1 MPISLTVRNGVYVDS
16 VALMQV
22 STEVKT
28 TPGVDDALIGMGSE
42 LNLELMRSAGFDVDD
57 QVTPNDL
64 VIAVRAQTEEARQA
78 GLEAVDA
85 AFDSLATA
93 ARDSSGPGGTPQP
106 ALTVESALARSGT
119 ALTFISVPG
128 ENAGV
133 ETLAAVG
140 SGSSV
145 LLFSDNVDLETE
157 VELKTR
163 AAAEDL
169 IVMGPDCGT
178 AIISGVG
185 LGFANRVR
193 RGSFGIIAASGTGA
207 QQVSVLL
214 DAAGV
219 GVSHLIG
226 TGGRDLS
233 REVGGISARQA
244 LRALAADTQTEQ
256 ILVVSKPADA
266 GVVAEMEALARELG
280 VRVTWAVLGLDSPNL
295 TAGVES
301 ALATAGHD
309 VPEWPSWGADGP
321 VEPRSGSLLGLFC
334 GGTMADEAMLIS
346 RSALGSITS
355 NIPLPGAPQVSGTAV
370 SAEAHTVLDFGDD
383 EMTRGRA
390 HPMIDPALRLQ
401 AIRDVGPRAG
411 VLLLDLVLGHGAHP
425 EPAADLAAAIADAC
439 AAAAEEGRVLPV
451 VVSLIGTSD
460 DPQDFASSVRTLVAA
475 GAEVFLSNAQACQR
489 ALSHLGHD
497 APARAVDEGNAPAQ
511 STASGPAA
519 SAVANSL
526 AAASEAAVSGT
537 GSSSA
542 AGSARRPLSGLLE
555 TSPAVVSV
563 GLGLFADEL
572 RAQAATVTEVPW
584 RPALGDPAALYAAMA
599 DPRRSEANAQA
610 LERMLAAGA
619 ELVGLRPARECL
631 GLRDGEFLHSG
642 PPLEWERASGPMR
655 GALTGA
661 VVFEGLASTLA
672 EAEAGLAEG
681 RFTFAPCHSREA
693 VGPMAGVISP
703 SMWMFE
709 LVDPV
714 YGNRAY
720 CSLNEGLGKVLRY
733 GANNEEV
740 LTRLR
745 WMRDVLGP
753 VLAAAVD
760 AAGPLDTKNYV
771 TQMLQSGDEG
781 HNRNRTATLL
791 FLRDIMPDLFS
802 LDFPAED
809 LAAVAQFLGAND
821 YFALNLVMPTCKLAM
836 AAAKG
841 IPGSTLVVTMARN
854 GTDFGIQL
862 AGAGDIWFTGPAQIA
877 EGLYL
882 GSYGVEDANPDIGD
896 SAITETAGIGGL
908 SMAAAPAVVRLVGG
922 DVAFA
927 VDTTRRMYEITLG
940 EHPQHQIPVLEFRGA
955 PSGIDLVKV
964 LRTHVL
970 PQINTGMAGRVAG
983 VGQVGAGLV
992 TPPSEC
998 FTTGLEGLNAQ
1009 RA

>member
-22 STEVKT
+22 STEVKS

-42 LNLELMRSAGFDVDD
+42 LNLDLMRSVGFDVDE

-64 VIAVRAQTEEARQA
+64 IIALRAQTDEALQA
-78 GLEAVDA
+78 GLAAVDT
-85 AFDSLATA
+85 AFDSLAAA
-93 ARDSSGPGGTPQP
+93 ARDSAGPGGTAQP
-106 ALTVESALARSGT
+106 ALTVESALDRSGA
-119 ALTFISVPG
+119 ALTFVSVPG
-128 ENAGV
+128 ENAGI
-133 ETLAAVG
+133 ETLAAVD

-157 VELKTR
+157 VDLKTR
-163 AAAEDL
+163 AAAQDL

-233 REVGGISARQA
+233 REVGGISAKQA
-244 LRALAADTQTEQ
+244 LRALAADAETEQ

-266 GVVAEMEALARELG
+266 EVVASMETLARELG
-280 VRVTWAVLGLDSPNL
+280 VSVTWAVLGPDSPNL

-301 ALATAGHD
+301 ALATAGHE
-309 VPEWPSWGADGP
+309 VPKWPNWGVKGP
-321 VEPRSGSLLGLFC
+321 VEATSGSLIGLFC

-346 RSALGSITS
+346 RSALGPIAS

-370 SAEAHTVLDFGDD
+370 AAAHTVLDFGSD

-390 HPMIDPALRLQ
+390 HPMIDPGLRLQ
-401 AIRDVGPRAG
+401 AIRDFGPSAG

-425 EPAADLAAAIADAC
+425 DPAADLAAALSEARAD
-439 AAAAEEGRVLPV
+439 AAAEGRDLPV
-451 VVSLIGTSD
+451 VVSLIGTGE
-460 DPQDFASSVRTLVAA
+460 DPQDFAASARTLVAA
-475 GAEVFLSNAQACQR
+475 GAEVFLSNAEACQR
-489 ALSHLGHD
+489 ALAHLGHSATDGD
-497 APARAVDEGNAPAQ
+497 APAQQMTSVFTATAAAD
-511 STASGPAA
+511 STASVTGAESSTDLE
-519 SAVANSL
+519 SA
-526 AAASEAAVSGT
+526 G
-537 GSSSA
+537 
-542 AGSARRPLSGLLE
+542 RPLSGLLE
-555 TSPAVVSV
+555 NAPTVVSV

-572 RAQAATVTEVPW
+572 RAQAASVTEVPW
-584 RPALGDPAALYAAMA
+584 RPALGDPAALYATMA

-610 LERMLAAGA
+610 LDRMLAAGA

-631 GLRDGEFLHSG
+631 GLRESELLHSG
-642 PPLEWERASGPMR
+642 PPLDWERASGPMR
-655 GALTGA
+655 GALAGA
-661 VVFEGLASTLA
+661 VVFEGLAPTLA

-681 RFTFAPCHSREA
+681 RFTFAPCHSRDA

-753 VLAAAVD
+753 VLAAAVE

-791 FLRDIMPDLFS
+791 FLRDIMPELFT
-802 LDFPAED
+802 LDFPAAD

-841 IPGSTLVVTMARN
+841 IPGSTLVVTLARN

-862 AGAGDIWFTGPAQIA
+862 AGTGDTWFTGPAQIA

-882 GSYGVEDANPDIGD
+882 GSYGIEDANPDIGD

-992 TPPSEC
+992 TPPAEC
-998 FTTGLEGLNAQ
+998 FTNGLTGLSAQ
-1009 RA
+1009 RD

>member
-1 MPISLTVRNGVYVDS
+1 MPRSLTVRHGVYVDS

-42 LNLELMRSAGFDVDD
+42 LNLGLIRSAGFDIDD
-57 QVTPNDL
+57 EGSPNDL
-64 VIAVRAQTEEARQA
+64 LIAVRAQSDEALAA
-78 GLEAVDA
+78 GLEAVDT
-85 AFDSLATA
+85 AFDRLAAA
-93 ARDSSGPGGTPQP
+93 ARDSSGPGGSVQP
-106 ALTVESALARSGT
+106 ALTVESALARTG
-119 ALTFISVPG
+119 AGLTLVSVPG
-128 ENAGV
+128 ESAGV
-133 ETLAAVG
+133 ETLAALD

-145 LLFSDNVDLETE
+145 LLFSDGVDLSTE
-157 VELKTR
+157 IDLKTR
-163 AAAEDL
+163 AAAKDL

-185 LGFANRVR
+185 LGFANQVR
-193 RGSFGIIAASGTGA
+193 RGSFGVIAASGTGA

-214 DAAGV
+214 DAAGA

-244 LRALAADTQTEQ
+244 LRALAADAQTEQ

-266 GVVAEMEALARELG
+266 EVVAKMEALATELG
-280 VRVTWAVLGLDSPNL
+280 VTVTWAVLGPDSPNL

-301 ALATAGHD
+301 ALEAAGHR
-309 VPEWPSWGADGP
+309 VPEWPNWGVDGP
-321 VEPRSGSLLGLFC
+321 AVPRSGSLIGLFC

-346 RSALGSITS
+346 RSALGPISS
-355 NIPLPGAPQVSGTAV
+355 NIPLAGAPHVSGTAT
-370 SAEAHTVLDFGDD
+370 SAETHTVLDFGDD

-390 HPMIDPALRLQ
+390 HPMIDPSLRLQ
-401 AIRDVGPRAG
+401 AIQDLGPRAG

-425 EPAADLAAAIADAC
+425 DPADDLAAAISAAKST
-439 AAAAEEGRVLPV
+439 AAAEGRDLPV
-451 VVSLIGTSD
+451 VVSLIGTST
-460 DPQDFASSVRTLVAA
+460 DPQDFSAAMRALISV
-475 GAEVFLSNAQACQR
+475 GAEVFLSNAEASQR
-489 ALSHLGHD
+489 ALAHLGHEAQAANGD
-497 APARAVDEGNAPAQ
+497 DSADTANGAPSTAGAPTTTETPALSPIESPTAQ
-511 STASGPAA
+511 S
-519 SAVANSL
+519 
-526 AAASEAAVSGT
+526 
-537 GSSSA
+537 
-542 AGSARRPLSGLLE
+542 LSGLLE
-555 TSPAVVSV
+555 TAPSVVSV

-572 RAQAATVTEVPW
+572 RAQAAAVTEVVW
-584 RPALGDPAALYAAMA
+584 KPALGDPAALYAAMA
-599 DPRRSEANAQA
+599 DPRRRDANAQA
-610 LERMLAAGA
+610 VERMLAAGA

-631 GLRDGEFLHSG
+631 GLRDDEFLHSG
-642 PPLEWERASGPMR
+642 PPLEWDRASGPMR
-655 GALTGA
+655 GALAGA
-661 VVFEGLASTLA
+661 VVFEGLADTLA

-681 RFTFAPCHSREA
+681 RFSFAPCHSRDA
-693 VGPMAGVISP
+693 VGPMAGVVSP

-709 LVDPV
+709 LVDPIH
-714 YGNRAY
+714 GNRAY

-753 VLAAAVD
+753 VLAAAV
-760 AAGPLDTKNYV
+760 AATGPLDTKNYV

-791 FLRDIMPDLFS
+791 FLRDIMPKLFT
-802 LDFPAED
+802 LDFPVED
-809 LAAVAQFLGAND
+809 LAEVARFLGAND

-841 IPGSTLVVTMARN
+841 VPGSTLVVTLARN

-862 AGAGDIWFTGPAQIA
+862 AGTGDQWYTGPAQIA

-882 GSYGVEDANPDIGD
+882 GSFGVEDANPDIGD

-927 VDTTRRMYEITLG
+927 VDTTQRMYEITLG
-940 EHPQHQIPVLEFRGA
+940 EHPQHQIPVLEFRGV
-955 PSGIDLVKV
+955 PSGIDLMKV
-964 LRTHVL
+964 LRTQVL
-970 PQINTGMAGRVAG
+970 PQINTGMAGKVAG
-983 VGQVGAGLV
+983 IGQVGAGLV
-992 TPPSEC
+992 TPPAEC
-998 FTTGLEGLNAQ
+998 FTSALEGLSAQ
-1009 RA
+1009 RD